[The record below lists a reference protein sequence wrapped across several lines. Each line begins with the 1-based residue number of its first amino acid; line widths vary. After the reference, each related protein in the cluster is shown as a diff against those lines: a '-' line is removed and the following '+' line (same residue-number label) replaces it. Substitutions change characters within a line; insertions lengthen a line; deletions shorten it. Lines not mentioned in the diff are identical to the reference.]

1 MRIFLI
7 LLAFAAILGLLAG
20 GAWWMYHI
28 GYAAGGQAQAEK
40 TRRLTHQIDTLQ
52 HQIASA
58 VADAKDK
65 WEAQVADAQAAVSRL
80 KAQAHLS
87 QVESKKWMERYLASD
102 CAIAKQPL
110 CPALQDY

>member
-20 GAWWMYHI
+20 GAWGMYHI
-28 GYAAGGQAQAEK
+28 GYTSGTEAQAEK
-40 TRRLTHQIDTLQ
+40 TRQLEAQIDDLTRK
-52 HQIASA
+52 IASA

-65 WEAQVADAQAAVSRL
+65 WQAQVADAQAAVSRI

-87 QVESKKWMERYLASD
+87 QVESEKWMEKYLAAD